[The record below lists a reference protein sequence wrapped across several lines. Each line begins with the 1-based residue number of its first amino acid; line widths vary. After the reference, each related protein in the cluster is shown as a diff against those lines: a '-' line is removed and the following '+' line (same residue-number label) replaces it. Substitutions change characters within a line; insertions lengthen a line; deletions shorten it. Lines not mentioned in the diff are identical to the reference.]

1 MYTYIHVSV
10 RVGACACVFMLV
22 YFGFYVCVSVSL
34 RVPRNGT
41 SSLLRNRQLK
51 QGHLTEFAGRNAQE
65 VMQDTRV
72 VDKRTYQT
80 SKFQGSSRTRVSEVI
95 GL

>member
-1 MYTYIHVSV
+1 MRQKVFLNQVS
-10 RVGACACVFMLV
+10 LV
-22 YFGFYVCVSVSL
+22 EFGFCVCVMYL
-34 RVPRNGT
+34 GVPRNGT